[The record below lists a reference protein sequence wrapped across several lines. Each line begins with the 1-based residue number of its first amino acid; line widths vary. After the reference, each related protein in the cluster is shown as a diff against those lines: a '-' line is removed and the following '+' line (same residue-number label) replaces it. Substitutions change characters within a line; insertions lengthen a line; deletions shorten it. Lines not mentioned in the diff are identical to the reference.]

1 MSRKGKQKEKK
12 SQREKE
18 GKQVHDKYPSDTG
31 TVRKTQGSL
40 SDRETFFQKFGS
52 EAGSQFVKPC
62 PNAFERSAEVSSVPF
77 PGCGR
82 IKVDFSTLV
91 AKKPKADSSPG
102 YSREDEQAMAD
113 ALADRTPEGA
123 IIPLAY
129 EGRMQRAKIPVFDDP
144 PPGQLFNPLTTPSDF
159 AEGRTPG
166 DLRYV
171 DGYVTAERGSDGRL
185 YSKHVFDDPIRNL
198 TPGDRAALELG
209 RQMQQTAPALLPP
222 PQELPSQECP
232 PEKNEV
238 KREKEEDED
247 EVSLSDGF
255 HAVVDNPNKGGLSLK
270 GRAQFTNFKVRAR
283 EARTILGK
291 REGEEPRIEYLLEVQ
306 CGGITKTITLTPHE
320 LDNAVRLI
328 QTELPSCIV
337 LPGVQKAHIYISN
350 YIRQQLLNI
359 PQKLY
364 IQRTGFHR
372 INNTWVFAHNH
383 ADPPDSNTVFDTG
396 HYIPNYPGISD
407 AQACRDSL
415 SWLEI
420 SSRDEL
426 VIPMYLISF
435 LSIMFKLF
443 REAGYTVRFLTAIT
457 GRSGSLKTS
466 TTMACYRL
474 YNDDDLTPKAS
485 YKDTDTALELKM
497 ASANGATLVI
507 DDYHPEVTGERSQN
521 QRGKFESVLRFIGDN
536 LTKSRSNTKLGHAVG
551 FRPSGCI
558 VTTAEDL
565 SGSQSALLRCLI
577 LRIGLGDIN
586 GNKLR
591 RFQENPLL
599 LSSMMC
605 RFASWAG
612 THGDEIIERLRC
624 SFPRSVFEGVV
635 TELRL
640 VDTGA
645 TLLATAQIVAAY
657 LQSAG
662 AMDSIEAQHF
672 IERCRKAITTAI
684 VASEAMSRDANPVVM
699 YLEAFHTL
707 AERGEIR
714 LADNMKA
721 YSAEHH
727 DGYLENGTPY
737 AWIDGKAVYAK
748 VRYYYAK
755 LNTTLPLS
763 EIQMAVHL
771 GDAGLIS
778 ITYETRNGTQ
788 KKLYS
793 RKSSLPSRKRM
804 QVIDLDRAMAYIEE
818 NGIT

>member
-1 MSRKGKQKEKK
+1 MSRKGKQKKKK

-144 PPGQLFNPLTTPSDF
+144 PPGQLFNPLVAPADF

-171 DGYVTAERGSDGRL
+171 DGYVT
-185 YSKHVFDDPIRNL
+185 
-198 TPGDRAALELG
+198 
-209 RQMQQTAPALLPP
+209 
-222 PQELPSQECP
+222 
-232 PEKNEV
+232 
-238 KREKEEDED
+238 
-247 EVSLSDGF
+247 
-255 HAVVDNPNKGGLSLK
+255 
-270 GRAQFTNFKVRAR
+270 
-283 EARTILGK
+283 
-291 REGEEPRIEYLLEVQ
+291 
-306 CGGITKTITLTPHE
+306 
-320 LDNAVRLI
+320 
-328 QTELPSCIV
+328 
-337 LPGVQKAHIYISN
+337 
-350 YIRQQLLNI
+350 
-359 PQKLY
+359 
-364 IQRTGFHR
+364 
-372 INNTWVFAHNH
+372 
-383 ADPPDSNTVFDTG
+383 
-396 HYIPNYPGISD
+396 
-407 AQACRDSL
+407 
-415 SWLEI
+415 
-420 SSRDEL
+420 
-426 VIPMYLISF
+426 
-435 LSIMFKLF
+435 
-443 REAGYTVRFLTAIT
+443 
-457 GRSGSLKTS
+457 
-466 TTMACYRL
+466 
-474 YNDDDLTPKAS
+474 
-485 YKDTDTALELKM
+485 
-497 ASANGATLVI
+497 
-507 DDYHPEVTGERSQN
+507 
-521 QRGKFESVLRFIGDN
+521 
-536 LTKSRSNTKLGHAVG
+536 
-551 FRPSGCI
+551 
-558 VTTAEDL
+558 
-565 SGSQSALLRCLI
+565 
-577 LRIGLGDIN
+577 
-586 GNKLR
+586 
-591 RFQENPLL
+591 
-599 LSSMMC
+599 
-605 RFASWAG
+605 
-612 THGDEIIERLRC
+612 
-624 SFPRSVFEGVV
+624 
-635 TELRL
+635 
-640 VDTGA
+640 
-645 TLLATAQIVAAY
+645 
-657 LQSAG
+657 
-662 AMDSIEAQHF
+662 
-672 IERCRKAITTAI
+672 
-684 VASEAMSRDANPVVM
+684 
-699 YLEAFHTL
+699 

-804 QVIDLDRAMAYIEE
+804 QVIDLERAMAYIEE

>member
-1 MSRKGKQKEKK
+1 MSRKGKQKDKK
-12 SQREKE
+12 RQREKE
-18 GKQVHDKYPSDTG
+18 GKQMHDKYPSDTG
-31 TVRKTQGSL
+31 TVGKTQGSF
-40 SDRETFFQKFGS
+40 SNRDAFFQKFGS
-52 EAGSQFVKPC
+52 EPGSKFIKPC
-62 PNAFERSAEVSSVPF
+62 PKAPERSAEGSSVPF
-77 PGCGR
+77 SGSGGVE
-82 IKVDFSTLV
+82 VDLSIWAAET
-91 AKKPKADSSPG
+91 PKADYSLG
-102 YSREDEQAMAD
+102 YSREDVEAMED
-113 ALADRTPEGA
+113 ALAARTPQGGPIPIALEGQ
-123 IIPLAY
+123 
-129 EGRMQRAKIPVFDDP
+129 MQRAKIPVFDDP
-144 PPGQLFNPLTTPSDF
+144 LPGQPFNPIVTPADF
-159 AEGRTPG
+159 AGGRTPE
-166 DLRYV
+166 DLHYV
-171 DGYVTAERGSDGRL
+171 DGYVTAERGPDGKL
-185 YSKHVFDDPIRNL
+185 CTKYVFDDPVRNL
-198 TPGDRAALELG
+198 TPGDRALLELG
-209 RQMQQTAPALLPP
+209 RQMQTAPALLPP
-222 PQELPSQECP
+222 PEGQPNQERP
-232 PEKNEV
+232 PEKDKV
-238 KREKEEDED
+238 KKEKAED
-247 EVSLSDGF
+247 EVSFSDGF
-255 HAVVDNPNKGGLSLK
+255 HAVVDDPNKDGLSLK

-306 CGGITKTITLTPHE
+306 CGGITKTITLAPHE
-320 LDNAVRLI
+320 LDNAVKVI

-364 IQRTGFHR
+364 VQRTGFHR
-372 INNTWVFAHNH
+372 INNTWVFAHDH
-383 ADPPDSNTVFDTG
+383 ADPPDPNTVFDTG
-396 HYIPNYPGISD
+396 RYIPNCPGISD
-407 AQACRDSL
+407 ALACRDSL

-435 LSIMFKLF
+435 LSVLFKLF
-443 REAGYTVRFLTAIT
+443 QEAGYTVRFLTAVT

-485 YKDTDTALELKM
+485 YKDTETALELKM
-497 ASANGATLVI
+497 ASANGASLVI
-507 DDYHPEVTGERSQN
+507 DDYHPEVTGDRSQN

-536 LTKSRSNTKLGHAVG
+536 LTKSRSNTRLGHAAE
-551 FRPSGCI
+551 FRPSACI

-577 LRIGLGDIN
+577 LRVGLGDIN
-586 GNKLR
+586 GKKLR

-599 LSSMMC
+599 LSSMMY

-612 THGDEIIERLRC
+612 THGDEIVEMLRR
-624 SFPRSVFEGVV
+624 SFPRRAFEGVV

-662 AMDSIEAQHF
+662 AMDSIEAQQF
-672 IERCRKAITTAI
+672 MERCRKAITAAI

-699 YLEAFHTL
+699 YLEAFHAL

-727 DGYLENGTPY
+727 DGYLENGTPN

-755 LNTTLPLS
+755 LNTTFPLS
-763 EIQMAVHL
+763 ETQMAVHL

-778 ITYETRNGTQ
+778 ITYETRNGSQ

-804 QVIDLDRAMAYIEE
+804 QVIDLERAMAYLEE
-818 NGIT
+818 NGNN